1 VIEPLQ
7 TAESVHNGG
16 MITEE
21 VAYEWAR
28 LVQFRAEVYSTF
40 QRRADAVFELI
51 DALAADTQ
59 ARSPVE
65 LSLSP
70 FFHRQ
75 YACIY
80 DGLDAW
86 KYNADALDK
95 ILLGRLSSR
104 EAGGFR
110 LWAVDETPRR
120 RQYAPTVADRAYVH
134 YPNPVGT
141 NKPITIGH
149 NYGALV
155 HIELEGP
162 STWAPAWALERTPT
176 DWTGVDLALEQ
187 IVRLVH
193 YDDGWHIVT
202 ADSRYGTP
210 LYIAGLYQ
218 CPNVTGV
225 TRLSSPRNLYHKA
238 PPYSGFGR
246 PRIHDDVFKLH
257 DATTWGEPDERVE
270 FTEQD
275 AKGRSVRV
283 IIEAWHE
290 MHFQKA
296 PHCRFTLVK
305 VTTYK
310 ADGQLRF
317 KHPLWLA
324 VTHRH
329 GLSLKE
335 IRAAY
340 LRRPVIEHFN
350 RFIKQHLLFEAA
362 QMGSV
367 EQDERWA
374 QVVKLGYW
382 QLYASRNAVERDVRP
397 WERYKPRPPADQPA
411 TPSQTRRAFGRLL
424 PDLGTPARAPQLRG
438 KSPRRPKGYRPE
450 PRKRF
455 PVVYKG
461 RKQPPSLT

>member
-1 VIEPLQ
+1 
-7 TAESVHNGG
+7 

-21 VAYEWAR
+21 VACKWAR

-70 FFHRQ
+70 FFRRQ
-75 YACIY
+75 YASIY
-80 DGLDAW
+80 DGLGAW
-86 KYNADALDK
+86 KYEAAVLDK
-95 ILLGRLSSR
+95 IVLDILSPR
-104 EAGGFR
+104 EVGSFR

-120 RQYAPTVADRAYVH
+120 RQHAPTVADRAYVH
-134 YPNPVGT
+134 YPNPVGN

-162 STWAPAWALERTPT
+162 STWAPAWTLERTPT

-187 IVRLVH
+187 VVRLVRC
-193 YDDGWHIVT
+193 DDGRHIVT

-246 PRIHDDVFKLH
+246 PRIHGDVFKLH
-257 DATTWGEPDERVE
+257 DATTWGEPEERVE

-283 IIEAWHE
+283 VIEAWHK

-296 PHCRFTLVK
+296 PHYPFTLVK

-374 QVVKLGYW
+374 EVAKLAYW
-382 QLYASRNAVERDVRP
+382 QLYVSRNVVECDVRP
-397 WERYKPRPPADQPA
+397 WERYKPQPPADQPA

-424 PDLGTPARAPQLRG
+424 PDLGTPTRAPQPRG
-438 KSPRRPKGYRPE
+438 KSPGRPRGYQPE